1 MPLPD
6 SFLQELLSRS
16 DIESVVSSYVNV
28 KRRGRNLVGLCPF
41 HGEKTPSFTVYP
53 ETASF
58 YCFGCGAGGDVI
70 TFIKRIENLDYIDA
84 VKFLADRAGMK
95 MPENDVND
103 AASRLRLRILEAN
116 REAARWFHSN
126 LYTPDGRVGLEYF
139 RSRGYTDQTIRRFGL
154 GYAPDSFG
162 ALRDHM
168 RGKGYK
174 DEELTAAWLA
184 ARGKKSGGIYDIFR
198 ARAMVPII
206 DIRGNVIAFGGRVLD
221 DSKPKYLNTAD
232 TLAFKKTNN
241 LFALNFAKSS
251 GGKQLILCE
260 GYMDVISMHQ
270 AGFTNAV
277 AALGTSF
284 TAEHARLIARYA
296 EEVILVFDA
305 DSAGQKGTQRAI
317 GLLRQTGVDIRVIS
331 IPDGK
336 DPDEF
341 IKHHGPE
348 RFRLLLERS
357 ANDVEYRLIAL
368 GKRHMLGTADGKVA
382 YLREAAALLAEL
394 QSPIERDVYAG
405 KLSAELGVNKSAILD
420 QVQELM
426 ERRKKQQK
434 SRQLSQIVRNTENT
448 IKKANPDAAAHPR
461 AVSAEEGL
469 LGLLLLNP
477 DYIGRI
483 AGGLPPEMFATDF
496 NRGLYQRLIQRYESG
511 QPVDLAFLSADYD
524 GDGMGYISRMI
535 RDARE
540 RVNSLEEAGRYA
552 GVIEE
557 EFRLQSLND
566 PRGMSDEKISEVL
579 EALRKAKGGQS
590 S

>member
-154 GYAPDSFG
+154 AYAPDSFG

-260 GYMDVISMHQ
+260 GYMDVIALHQ

>member
-260 GYMDVISMHQ
+260 GYMDVIALHQ

-552 GVIEE
+552 RVIEE

>member
-260 GYMDVISMHQ
+260 GYMDVIALHQ

-483 AGGLPPEMFATDF
+483 ASRLPPEMFATDF

>member
-260 GYMDVISMHQ
+260 GYMDVIALHQ

-394 QSPIERDVYAG
+394 QSPIERDVYVG